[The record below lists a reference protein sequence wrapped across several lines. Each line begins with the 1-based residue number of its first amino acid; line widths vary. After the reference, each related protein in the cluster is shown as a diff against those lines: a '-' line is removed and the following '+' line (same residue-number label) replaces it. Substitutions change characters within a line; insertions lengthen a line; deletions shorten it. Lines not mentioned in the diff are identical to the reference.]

1 MFEPDYSRKLR
12 AALAAAAFAPL
23 LMCGRLGPGTGS
35 PPEQPPL
42 AQPSAEAAPPAHE
55 ALILQPESETPVPIQ
70 GRWKVAAGEHN
81 CTLTLVVEHGDLS
94 GETSGCAGAGQVR
107 PIAIGVVS
115 GGSFLF
121 QTGRGGGDW
130 IWSGRYDADSA
141 VLQGRREHVLTGE
154 LESFVAR
161 R

>member
-1 MFEPDYSRKLR
+1 MI
-12 AALAAAAFAPL
+12 
-23 LMCGRLGPGTGS
+23 LGPERSSGS
-35 PPEQPPL
+35 HPG
-42 AQPSAEAAPPAHE
+42 SWNVD
-55 ALILQPESETPVPIQ
+55 S
-70 GRWKVAAGEHN
+70 GERN
-81 CTLTLVVEHGDLS
+81 CTLTLVVDQGELS

-121 QTGRGGGDW
+121 QTGRGDADW
-130 IWSGRYDADSA
+130 IWSGRFDADRA
-141 VLQGRREHVLTGE
+141 VLEGRREHVLTGE